1 MPLATGQKSQKV
13 ARLGVM
19 RLGATR
25 LGWYQP
31 WIKLYVNGV
40 LATNARVSGAT
51 ITDELNHEPNTASF
65 NVSGIVPLAGQSV
78 TIQCGDTDLTHQL
91 FGGRI
96 IAVNKTYEAEKP
108 ANVIY
113 NCRAIDPT
121 WLLNRRKVM
130 KKYTSQSATAIA
142 LDVLSS
148 FTSGV
153 TTVNVA
159 AGLATIDEITFTNE
173 EVTDALTRIVERIG
187 GYWYIDYSGDLHLFL
202 SETVTAF
209 PITTAAPRGMAG
221 ITNNEDLSQ
230 AATRVIARGGGANVV
245 SDVLVGGATVPV
257 GDISW
262 YAGGGGT
269 VECGPQRITYT
280 GVSTIET
287 GSSTGFVNPPPQQT
301 GFASGSGGSLTSGA
315 TYLVAMT
322 YKTAEGETTI
332 GPTWS
337 VLILGGHGELISS
350 TVTVPTDPKITLKTV
365 YVSAANGDATTL
377 RKFTDI
383 AIASTLVQVTSYTG
397 GNPSPPSTNTAGF
410 GSEGTAAG
418 ATTLQVEDLSQFPSA
433 GWAAA
438 PGDQIFSYT
447 GRSASTGAGTLTGI
461 PASGAGSLTAAVRAG
476 TVKAVPHLTGCT
488 GITYA
493 LVNGDPVNIVAIV
506 NDAAAQTA
514 LATRVGGD
522 GIHEMFISDGRW
534 SITEATARA
543 NAELSLRKDPLVTVS
558 FTSRDPSMQSGRD
571 VTLTITSPS
580 ISATLKIQR
589 VTITELGLGGP
600 TGFIFPLRQVE
611 ASSRRYSFEDLLRR
625 IRAVNS

>member
-1 MPLATGQKSQKV
+1 MPLATGQRSQKV

-31 WIKLYVNGV
+31 WIKLYINGV
-40 LATNARVSGAT
+40 LAVGARVEEAT

-65 NVSGIVPLAGQSV
+65 KVSGIVPLTGQSV
-78 TIQCGDTDLTHQL
+78 AIQCGDTDLSHEL

-96 IAVNKTYEAEKP
+96 MAVNKTYEAEKP

-113 NCRAIDPT
+113 NCHAIDPT
-121 WLLNRRKVM
+121 WLLNRRKVT

-142 LDVLSS
+142 LDVISS

-159 AGLATIDEITFTNE
+159 TGLATIDEITFTNE

-269 VECGPQRITYT
+269 VECGPQRIAYT

-418 ATTLQVEDLSQFPSA
+418 STTLQVEDLSQFPSA

-447 GRSASTGAGTLTGI
+447 GRSASSGAGTLTGI

-506 NDAAAQTA
+506 NDATAQTA

-571 VTLTITSPS
+571 VTLTITSPA
-580 ISATLKIQR
+580 ISGTFKIQR
-589 VTITELGLGGP
+589 VTITELGLSGP
-600 TGFIFPLRQVE
+600 TGFLFPLRQVE

>member
-31 WIKLYVNGV
+31 WIKLYINGV
-40 LATNARVSGAT
+40 LATGARVSEAT

-65 NVSGIVPLAGQSV
+65 NVSGIVPVAGQSV
-78 TIQCGDTDLTHQL
+78 AIQCGDTDISHEL

-113 NCRAIDPT
+113 RCNAIDPT
-121 WLLNRRKVM
+121 WLLNRRKVT

-142 LDVLSS
+142 LDVISS

-230 AATRVIARGGGANVV
+230 IATRVIARGGGANVV

-337 VLILGGHGELISS
+337 VLILGGHER
-350 TVTVPTDPKITLKTV
+350 TDLV
-365 YVSAANGDATTL
+365 NRHRADRSEDHAQDCLRLGANGDATTL

-418 ATTLQVEDLSQFPSA
+418 STTLQVEDLSQFPSA

-447 GRSASTGAGTLTGI
+447 GRSASSGAGTLTGI

-571 VTLTITSPS
+571 VTLTITSPA
-580 ISATLKIQR
+580 ISGTFKIQR
-589 VTITELGLGGP
+589 VTITELGLSGP
-600 TGFIFPLRQVE
+600 TGFLFPLRQVE